1 MRKFNHIK
9 EIIKL
14 GLPMMIGSVLQIL
27 MNTMDMFFVS
37 RLGTN
42 QAAASSMGTSIAG
55 VVFVFS
61 MLVSSGA
68 IALIARNKGASDE
81 EAIRKYTASSAILAF
96 GIGVILS
103 IVSVIFVDWIIGIY
117 KPDLTIRGLIKA
129 YVEVIFAFTFV
140 VFMNTTIRSVVQ
152 STGDTRN
159 PLIIFGTANII
170 NIILDYIFIVKLNLG
185 IKGAAIATVTSQTIA
200 CLWLLKLIV
209 KKLYMNQF
217 KLFIQYIRF
226 RVGEIRNILRIGV
239 WACIQSVARPITG
252 LIMMRIVYSVG
263 GSVGSAA
270 FGIGLTIVNYFFIVL
285 MGLTGAVTILVGQ
298 KIGEKNIDEAKAIV
312 NEGVVYSLFNFVFFA
327 IPFVVLT
334 PYLFAPFKAAPEVV
348 SIGSQYL
355 RIVYCSF
362 ILMGFTSMYR
372 GAFSGS
378 GDTYPPMVAA
388 LFANV
393 ICKLGLAL
401 LFTRVFNFGINGVW
415 IAIATSVVIES
426 IVLMI
431 YYKTDRL
438 YLKVIE

>member
-1 MRKFNHIK
+1 MRKFKHIK

-37 RLGTN
+37 RLGTD

-68 IALIARNKGASDE
+68 IALVARNKGAGDGD
-81 EAIRKYTASSAILAF
+81 AIRRYTASSTLLAF
-96 GIGVILS
+96 GIGILLSILS
-103 IVSVIFVDWIIGIY
+103 VVFVDWIIGIY
-117 KPDLTIRGLIKA
+117 KPDMTIRSLIKA

-140 VFMNTTIRSVVQ
+140 VFINTTIRSVVQ

-170 NIILDYIFIVKLNLG
+170 NIVLDYIFIVKLDLG
-185 IKGAAIATVTSQTIA
+185 IRGAAIATVTSQTIA
-200 CLWLLKLIV
+200 CLWLLKLVV
-209 KKLYMNQF
+209 KKLYMNQLKTF
-217 KLFIQYIRF
+217 FMYISLRLN
-226 RVGEIRNILRIGV
+226 EIKNILQIGV

-298 KIGEKNIDEAKAIV
+298 KIGERNIDEAKAIV
-312 NEGVVYSLFNFVFFA
+312 NEGVIYSLFNFVLFA
-327 IPFVVLT
+327 VPFVVLT

-348 SIGSQYL
+348 IIGSRYL

-393 ICKLGLAL
+393 ICKLGFAL
-401 LFTRVFNFGINGVW
+401 LFTRVFNFGIDGIW
-415 IAIATSVVIES
+415 IAIAGSVVIES
-426 IVLMI
+426 IVLMS